1 MKALTEEF
9 VTDLSVT
16 QCAEAFRVGARASFG
31 GMRKLQAFTAS
42 MADRPKAEFRF
53 FTPEKDPVFGELD
66 EDPPTWTA
74 AAAVPGLNKLA
85 GMVEMVVHIYVW
97 DRESHREV
105 VLYAPYATGD
115 KGSTQRV
122 LRRIIQEFPPLSVP
136 EPAKPQLESE
146 GPSARHEVVVH
157 LESGALVFNTG
168 PSVAA
173 SGRVPA
179 DLPDRPVDE
188 SQANPHEVSS
198 LSIPAPS
205 SPRERRDSRWPV
217 YALIAVVVAAV
228 GIGIAWIAGNGSGD
242 ETELAQSSDSDVVS
256 GQEGDTS
263 VGEDGTAVVSSGPV
277 SLQEPGAA
285 GVWTGEAFY
294 PDAPPRQR
302 NYEVTMRLEAQ
313 GDGLVDGQVRYRNS
327 STGVVGA
334 WQVEGQDLDGQISVS
349 AADWIGRPS
358 PSWSRENLEL
368 TQNADGSLTG
378 SATNEYDASASGTVE
393 LDLVGQAPVDSDSVG
408 QDWRVALVAPES
420 DAINMLDEMRQ
431 QDLAVRDSLDGYWVP
446 QVSSGC
452 QGLKTSLGPLMASSI
467 LATHANAM
475 QDYGAITV
483 TWEDVGTEPPEAC
496 PNDTMWVALVP
507 ETFSKAAG
515 AKRWCTSNG
524 YTGGSCAARYLVPR
538 GQRGTDIEYLD

>member
-1 MKALTEEF
+1 MKAITEEF
-9 VTDLSVT
+9 VTDLSVS
-16 QCAEAFRVGARASFG
+16 QCADAFRVGARASFG
-31 GMRKLQAFTAS
+31 GMRKFQAFTAS

-53 FTPEKDPVFGELD
+53 FTPEKDPVFGELND
-66 EDPPTWTA
+66 DPPTWTA

-122 LRRIIQEFPPLSVP
+122 LRRIVQEFPPLSAP
-136 EPAKPQLESE
+136 ETTKPQPESSESSAQHVVVVDLESE
-146 GPSARHEVVVH
+146 P
-157 LESGALVFNTG
+157 LVFNTG
-168 PSVAA
+168 PSV
-173 SGRVPA
+173 PA
-179 DLPDRPVDE
+179 RSLIPGDRPSLSAVAA
-188 SQANPHEVSS
+188 QVNPPNAST
-198 LSIPAPS
+198 LSIPDPS
-205 SPRERRDSRWPV
+205 RPRERRESRWPI

-228 GIGIAWIAGNGSGD
+228 GIGIVWIAGGGSGD
-242 ETELAQSSDSDVVS
+242 ETELAENSDSEAVA
-256 GQEGDTS
+256 QREGDTDL
-263 VGEDGTAVVSSGPV
+263 GEDSTAVVPSEPV
-277 SLQEPGAA
+277 SLQELGAA

-302 NYEVTMRLEAQ
+302 NYEVTLRLEGQ

-334 WQVEGQDLDGQISVS
+334 WEVEGQDLDGLISVS
-349 AADWIGRPS
+349 AGDWIGRPS
-358 PSWSRENLEL
+358 RDWSRENLEL

-378 SATNEYDASASGTVE
+378 SATNEYDASTSGTVE
-393 LDLVGQAPVDSDSVG
+393 LDLVAQAPVDSDSVG
-408 QDWRVALVAPES
+408 QDWRVALVAAES
-420 DAINMLDEMRQ
+420 DAISMLDEMRQ

-524 YTGGSCAARYLVPR
+524 FTGGSCAARYLVPR